1 MKSRT
6 PSLAIL
12 ASVVLC
18 GMLLSSVAPAA
29 DLPVAYNVQDK
40 PLKEAVAGTALTFQL
55 HADSACTTPYFTQT
69 IPIDDVDI
77 ISKLKLFAPKDGAK
91 LPKTD
96 TIHAVLIGVPPVEGP
111 YLRVSGVGI
120 AAVGGSCQLQVSGI
134 EGPQGATG
142 PSGATGA
149 TGATGAVGPV
159 GPTGPQGV
167 PGGTGLTGATG
178 PTGAKGPTGPQ
189 GPMGVVAIVDFHGVI
204 GDIAGNAGS
213 PVFVGPTN
221 TITTTLGQRLTGS
234 AVAALGKDTIGTNT
248 TVVGLC
254 YKSTLVGG
262 ATNLFMIDRT
272 VVKITSG
279 SRLNHAAA
287 ASVQMDAGNWAVGFC
302 VENGESST
310 LDNNGNVNG
319 WVMVTN

>member
-1 MKSRT
+1 MRSRT
-6 PSLAIL
+6 PSFAIL
-12 ASVVLC
+12 ASTILC
-18 GMLLSSVAPAA
+18 GLLLPSVVPAA

-40 PLKEAVAGTALTFQL
+40 PLKEAVAGTVLTFQL

-69 IPIDDVDI
+69 VPIDDVDI

-96 TIHAVLIGVPPVEGP
+96 TIHAVLVGVPPVEGP
-111 YLRVSGVGI
+111 YLRVSGTGI
-120 AAVGGSCQLQVSGI
+120 AAVGGSCQLQVSGL

-142 PSGATGA
+142 PS
-149 TGATGAVGPV
+149 GATGAVGPV

-178 PTGAKGPTGPQ
+178 PTGPTGAKGPTGPQ
-189 GPMGVVAIVDFHGVI
+189 GATGVVALVDFHGAI
-204 GDIAGNAGS
+204 GNIAGNAS
-213 PVFVGPTN
+213 APVFVGPTN

-234 AVAALGKDTIGTNT
+234 AVAALGKDTLGTNT

-254 YKSTLVGG
+254 FKSTIVGG
-262 ATNLFMIDRT
+262 PLNLFMLDRT

-279 SRLNHAAA
+279 SRLNYAAA
-287 ASVQMDAGNWAVGFC
+287 ASLQMDAGNWAVGFC
-302 VENGESST
+302 VENGESDT

>member
-12 ASVVLC
+12 ASAVLC
-18 GMLLSSVAPAA
+18 GLLLPSVAPAA

-69 IPIDDVDI
+69 VPIDDVEI

-96 TIHAVLIGVPPVEGP
+96 TIHAVLAGVPPVEGP

-120 AAVGGSCQLQVSGI
+120 APVGGSCQLQVSGL
-134 EGPQGATG
+134 EGPQGAAG
-142 PSGATGA
+142 PS
-149 TGATGAVGPV
+149 GATGAVGPV

-167 PGGTGLTGATG
+167 PGGTGLTG
-178 PTGAKGPTGPQ
+178 PTGPTGPQ
-189 GPMGVVAIVDFHGVI
+189 GPSGPQGATGVVTIVDFHGPI
-204 GDIAGNAGS
+204 ADLAGDATS
-213 PVFVGPTN
+213 PVFAGPTA
-221 TITTTLGQRLTGS
+221 TVTTSASQKMTGAAVAPLGKSTLGENN
-234 AVAALGKDTIGTNT
+234 V
-248 TVVGLC
+248 VVGLC
-254 YKSTLVGG
+254 YKSTVIGGPTTLFLPNALVVEISSGG
-262 ATNLFMIDRT
+262 PRHMY
-272 VVKITSG
+272 S
-279 SRLNHAAA
+279 AA
-287 ASVQMDAGNWAVGFC
+287 ASVQPGAGTWAVGFC
-302 VENGESST
+302 AQNQGGST
-310 LDNNGNVNG
+310 LNDNGNVNG